1 MDHRKCEHVGMRA
14 ATTSGA
20 KKTKLARE
28 DLVDAGE
35 RYLVA

>member
-1 MDHRKCEHVGMRA
+1 MPADWSA
-14 ATTSGA
+14 AIISGA

-35 RYLVA
+35 RCLVA